1 MGISE
6 LSETPLHASEQPMR
20 SRERSVHRAH
30 GNGSRSPSWERKNK
44 GAEFAALAAS
54 RLQPGDDPVHSLL
67 YHRALGELATLI
79 AHEIRQPLS
88 AIVTNG
94 ETSLRWLSRN
104 DLNAEKVRNLTSRMV
119 ASARRAN
126 DIVQRILDMAADDA
140 PRHIPVDL
148 DDVVEE
154 ALLLV
159 RHDLESEGIE
169 LSLLLARPLP
179 EVLGDRIQLQQVV
192 VNLLSNSIQ
201 AIAQAHCT
209 KRQIYVSVEAQPE
222 KSAVT
227 VVVCDSG
234 PGIPDSLR
242 DCVFESFF
250 TTKAGG
256 MGVGLALCESI
267 VVAHGGTIAASNHCK
282 GGALFSVSLPA
293 LSDEASN
300 WRPGAPSAGA

>member
-1 MGISE
+1 MSKTRLHESE
-6 LSETPLHASEQPMR
+6 LPMR
-20 SRERSVHRAH
+20 SRERSVHKGH
-30 GNGSRSPSWERKNK
+30 GNGSSFTGRERKDK

-54 RLQPGDDPVHSLL
+54 RMQPGDDPVHSLL

-94 ETSLRWLSRN
+94 ETSLRWMSRD

-148 DDVVEE
+148 SDVVEE

-169 LSLLLARPLP
+169 LSLLIARPSP

-201 AIAQAHCT
+201 AIAQVRCA
-209 KRQIYVSVEAQPE
+209 KRQVSVSVEAQPE
-222 KSAVT
+222 TSAVT
-227 VVVCDSG
+227 VAVRDSG

-242 DCVFESFF
+242 DCVFQSFF

-267 VVAHGGTIAASNHCK
+267 VVAHGGTIAASNHCE

-293 LSDEASN
+293 LSDEVCAGRS
-300 WRPGAPSAGA
+300 AVPSAGA